1 MGTMRSPA
9 ASGQLSTSSA
19 DRAQGLSVLELVVS
33 AAIILIISGMAIS
46 PISKTLKIYQLNDAA
61 SQLAGI
67 IKFTRFEAI
76 RRNTPINC
84 VNSQAGAY
92 APANIWSDDN
102 GDGVEGPTE
111 KQILL
116 GPAATLVPA
125 GVVPNTTALATAANI
140 PALTAISPGG
150 DAVKFDQRGALVASP
165 PAVYVYFV
173 GNTSDSGGFR
183 AVIVLPSGSVQVWTY
198 AGGTGHLWQQI
209 S

>member
-76 RRNTPINC
+76 RRKTPINC

-102 GDGVEGPTE
+102 GDGVEWPTE
-111 KQILL
+111 KQSLL
-116 GPAATLVPA
+116 VPQATLVPA
-125 GVVPNTTALATAANI
+125 GVIPNATALA
-140 PALTAISPGG
+140 
-150 DAVKFDQRGALVASP
+150 
-165 PAVYVYFV
+165 
-173 GNTSDSGGFR
+173 
-183 AVIVLPSGSVQVWTY
+183 
-198 AGGTGHLWQQI
+198 
-209 S
+209 